1 LPGFATILSSRP
13 LMLLRW
19 FMTGNKSFS
28 DANTCTH
35 SVSFRN
41 RTDFDLDFEMSVV
54 AWKIRAFS
62 TVCAK
67 FRSRWCKRKYCDSS
81 VDATPSSKR
90 RFNGASRSLAV
101 ADGQASLCRIR
112 SACSNSTNDSE
123 SDCRRVSNLRIAS
136 RQLSTLPK
144 RCSNRAHRSVNAV
157 DAVSSKSR
165 STSAAAPSSDSVR
178 CWIKSSLE
186 VQPFTLATRLK

>member
-1 LPGFATILSSRP
+1 VAILSNRP
-13 LMLLRW
+13 SMLFRW
-19 FMTGNKSFS
+19 LMTGSKSFS
-28 DANTCTH
+28 DAKTCAH

-41 RTDFDLDFEMSVV
+41 RTAFDLDFEVSVV

-90 RFNGASRSLAV
+90 RFNGASRSLEV

-112 SACSNSTNDSE
+112 SACSNSTSDSE
-123 SDCRRVSNLRIAS
+123 SDCHRISNLRIAS
-136 RQLSTLPK
+136 RQLSTSPK
-144 RCSNRAHRSVNAV
+144 RCSNFAHRSVNAI
-157 DAVSSKSR
+157 DAVSSKS
-165 STSAAAPSSDSVR
+165 
-178 CWIKSSLE
+178 
-186 VQPFTLATRLK
+186 